1 MNTPL
6 SCFGSSAACYLLNS
20 RVEHKTSP
28 IQFRQGTWIT
38 KVSPVQL
45 QCFFRLKSKNIWCVW
60 NEEQPGKEAYQGSRP
75 DHWPVTSSYVALKP
89 SFLKSARSLPLYSLD
104 ELFEVYG
111 GCFGF
116 VQKLVDAA
124 ERTSACADMPEEPN
138 SCWNIMELV
147 GSPFVGPATWAFG
160 RPKGSLLYQMLFRLS
175 LESGFTIKFS
185 TFSRLFIRKLGL
197 YSWICTGE
205 LL

>member
-1 MNTPL
+1 MIK
-6 SCFGSSAACYLLNS
+6 LN
-20 RVEHKTSP
+20 EK
-28 IQFRQGTWIT
+28 FN
-38 KVSPVQL
+38 L
-45 QCFFRLKSKNIWCVW
+45 
-60 NEEQPGKEAYQGSRP
+60 GSREV
-75 DHWPVTSSYVALKP
+75 DFESLIGAITSSDQYPIGLGTT
-89 SFLKSARSLPLYSLD
+89 FLLLS
-104 ELFEVYG
+104 
-111 GCFGF
+111 
-116 VQKLVDAA
+116 DAA
-124 ERTSACADMPEEPN
+124 ERTSACTDMPEEPN

-147 GSPFVGPATWAFG
+147 GSLFVGPATWAFG

>member
-1 MNTPL
+1 MLRWNRL
-6 SCFGSSAACYLLNS
+6 S
-20 RVEHKTSP
+20 
-28 IQFRQGTWIT
+28 
-38 KVSPVQL
+38 
-45 QCFFRLKSKNIWCVW
+45 
-60 NEEQPGKEAYQGSRP
+60 
-75 DHWPVTSSYVALKP
+75 
-89 SFLKSARSLPLYSLD
+89 LKSARSLPLYSLD

-147 GSPFVGPATWAFG
+147 GSLFVGPATWASR

-175 LESGFTIKFS
+175 FESGFTIKFS

-197 YSWICTGE
+197 CSWICTGE
-205 LL
+205 LLLRRWTSGPSTDSCCWFNRRTHSNQLRRIA